1 MSKKS
6 SFAKITRCAVRL
18 ILWEGGIRGLRGLPV
33 EVVQTEGPSVFG
45 ILIATGPRGVQVK
58 TDTAIVRIPVF
69 DVTTVRR
76 THRDNQVD
84 RDDRDDPAAGPG
96 HLTGEA
102 VPA

>member
-1 MSKKS
+1 M
-6 SFAKITRCAVRL
+6 
-18 ILWEGGIRGLRGLPV
+18 
-33 EVVQTEGPSVFG
+33 VQTEGPSVFG

-69 DVTTVRR
+69 DVVTVRR
-76 THRDNQVD
+76 THQDNQVD
-84 RDDRDDPAAGPG
+84 RADRADPDPAPG